1 VPGLPGG
8 SAAAETSYGLQ
19 PDGAFRTLWGAG
31 RRTPARAIADYDA
44 SLAAH
49 YTDQGRE
56 TVADAWTGVI
66 GLKFDSPRRPNLA
79 KQLKQQGF
87 DFN

>member
-1 VPGLPGG
+1 M
-8 SAAAETSYGLQ
+8 
-19 PDGAFRTLWGAG
+19 G
-31 RRTPARAIADYDA
+31 RWKTNARPPARSPGYDA